1 MSLLVKKLPEI
12 RYRLSYFPEAV
23 ALISLLLLWIFFSI
37 AAPNFLTPLSI
48 GNILTFGSIT
58 GIVTIGVAML
68 MISGEFDLSVGSNF
82 ALASYVLALTLI
94 AGWPVWLSILLA
106 LATSSLLGLLNGL
119 IVIKTKIPSF
129 IATLGTMLAYRGI
142 VRAIGGGDFATYKGE
157 PIPLFKTLNGSFVFL
172 NNLFETPDSFRTSL
186 AWFLLFA
193 VILSFVLMRT
203 RFGNWVFASG
213 GAPDAAAAQGV
224 NITRVK
230 LAAFT
235 LTGFMAAAASVLQFS
250 HRLSVDPLRGD
261 GMELIAV
268 AACVIGGVRLTGGVG
283 TIAGAV
289 MGTLLLQ
296 TLDQGLV
303 LMHIPIQV
311 FQAAAGVLIVISVI
325 INTFLAN
332 TE

>member
-1 MSLLVKKLPEI
+1 
-12 RYRLSYFPEAV
+12 
-23 ALISLLLLWIFFSI
+23 
-37 AAPNFLTPLSI
+37 
-48 GNILTFGSIT
+48 
-58 GIVTIGVAML
+58 
-68 MISGEFDLSVGSNF
+68 
-82 ALASYVLALTLI
+82 
-94 AGWPVWLSILLA
+94 
-106 LATSSLLGLLNGL
+106 
-119 IVIKTKIPSF
+119 
-129 IATLGTMLAYRGI
+129 MLAYRGI

-157 PIPLFKTLNGSFVFL
+157 PIPLFKILNGSFVML
-172 NNLFETPDSFRTSL
+172 NNLFGTQDSFRTSL

-193 VILSFVLMRT
+193 VIFSFVLMRT
-203 RFGNWVFASG
+203 RFGNWVFAAG

-224 NITRVK
+224 NIPRVK
-230 LAAFT
+230 LATFT
-235 LTGFMAAAASVLQFS
+235 LTGLMAAAASVLQFA

-311 FQAAAGVLIVISVI
+311 FQATAGAMIVISVV
-325 INTFLAN
+325 INTYLGN